1 MEKDKEKEKYIEEAE
16 KVDRNEFIK
25 VVKSRR
31 SVRIFN
37 EEKVK
42 KDDLLECLDLALLAP
57 TSSNL
62 QTWEF
67 YWVKDSDSKEKLKE
81 YCLNQSAAR
90 TAQELIVCVARPDNW
105 KKNNNLLQEIYN
117 TRKESTPKIVVNYYK
132 KLVPI
137 VYNQGIC
144 GIFGLIK
151 RLLIKIIGI
160 KRPIPREPVSVCD
173 MKIWAQKTTAL
184 ACQNL
189 MLSLRAYGYDSC
201 PMEGM
206 DSKRIKK
213 LLKLPR
219 RAQICMVIGIG
230 KRAKYGVYDERIRIS
245 KEKFIKII

>member
-1 MEKDKEKEKYIEEAE
+1 M
-16 KVDRNEFIK
+16 
-25 VVKSRR
+25 
-31 SVRIFN
+31 
-37 EEKVK
+37 
-42 KDDLLECLDLALLAP
+42 
-57 TSSNL
+57 
-62 QTWEF
+62 
-67 YWVKDSDSKEKLKE
+67 
-81 YCLNQSAAR
+81 
-90 TAQELIVCVARPDNW
+90 
-105 KKNNNLLQEIYN
+105 
-117 TRKESTPKIVVNYYK
+117 
-132 KLVPI
+132 
-137 VYNQGIC
+137 C

>member
-1 MEKDKEKEKYIEEAE
+1 M
-16 KVDRNEFIK
+16 
-25 VVKSRR
+25 
-31 SVRIFN
+31 
-37 EEKVK
+37 
-42 KDDLLECLDLALLAP
+42 
-57 TSSNL
+57 
-62 QTWEF
+62 
-67 YWVKDSDSKEKLKE
+67 
-81 YCLNQSAAR
+81 
-90 TAQELIVCVARPDNW
+90 CVARPDNW

-173 MKIWAQKTTAL
+173 MKIWAQKTTAI

-230 KRAKYGVYDERIRIS
+230 KRAKYGVYDERIRIA